1 MLPTENFAGIGI
13 RTRDLRGDSQHSDHN
28 IQKATSLLLLF
39 IIIEKVDVD
48 FGMGGQSQ
56 LIVLG
61 TRKTYQLH
69 DGCVP
74 NHRRLNIPKFHF
86 KFLCIADANEKNFD
100 VLGIEPEQPSSQ
112 API

>member
-56 LIVLG
+56 LIVYH
-61 TRKTYQLH
+61 K
-69 DGCVP
+69 
-74 NHRRLNIPKFHF
+74 
-86 KFLCIADANEKNFD
+86 KN
-100 VLGIEPEQPSSQ
+100 LP
-112 API
+112 APRWDLQF